1 MLRNI
6 YRNSS
11 TNTIMSSVPLSFRSK
26 TSDVTTVRSV
36 GESEVLRVGQ
46 RVVHSDTEMTREDI
60 L

>member
-1 MLRNI
+1 
-6 YRNSS
+6 
-11 TNTIMSSVPLSFRSK
+11 MSSVPLSFRSK